1 VSCRLTLLGYD
12 KVPIDGV
19 TNNFPPVS
27 VRSVT
32 NTDRRAAWISEV
44 DPDAPARIR
53 RLAFAQS
60 RPSPDLPLIDL
71 VLPLPVPA
79 QSSIALC
86 SKLLVNHR
94 RTMTYRRRK
103 IISSKTAQKSL
114 VKPPN
119 GLTATYRRRY

>member
-1 VSCRLTLLGYD
+1 LGYD

-53 RLAFAQS
+53 RLAVAQS

-79 QSSIALC
+79 QSSIARC
-86 SKLLVNHR
+86 SKLLVKAQADNDLQAEKNNFFKNSP
-94 RTMTYRRRK
+94 K
-103 IISSKTAQKSL
+103 IACQA
-114 VKPPN
+114 P
-119 GLTATYRRRY
+119 